1 MTNKITMVT
10 DPDDSQASAM
20 RITLVSLSIEQENL
34 VSAVLQNSELSCDI
48 ILYIWQYGNSVN
60 WLLDKRTKSDL
71 VIFNADMYNQ
81 IVCGFLSAFKNSY
94 YFGTIKDIDIYNSNC
109 LQSKE
114 DIEKIFIKYEGIYE
128 TKFI

>member
-1 MTNKITMVT
+1 MTSKIIMVT

-34 VSAVLQNSELSCDI
+34 VSAVLQNSDLSCDI

-60 WLLDKRTKSDL
+60 WLLDKRNKSDL

-81 IVCGFLSAFKNSY
+81 TVCGFLSAFKNSY